1 MSAHESVDASSNDAA
16 TQSKL
21 YESLRKKAQDDL
33 DAESHEV
40 PKSHPLES
48 FFVGGLVFTALVL
61 CSYNVIAR
69 LFAPEYL
76 LDFVEEFQVY
86 MVIWAV
92 FLSLGTLTLMDR
104 HVKSDFFVNMFPPKL
119 KVALGWFS
127 DILGLGFAIVIVYY
141 GFLVAHQAWEFGDVS
156 TTMLRTPLWIYFAA
170 LPGGGVVMAIA
181 YAVRLL
187 RKVSA
192 LKEQ

>member
-1 MSAHESVDASSNDAA
+1 MENGKAA
-16 TQSKL
+16 QMPTSDSKL

-33 DAESHEV
+33 DAEAHAV
-40 PKSHPLES
+40 PESHPLET
-48 FFVGGLVFTALVL
+48 FFVGGLTFVALVL

-69 LFAPEYL
+69 LFAPSFM

-86 MVIWAV
+86 MVVWAV

-119 KVALGWFS
+119 RVALGWFS
-127 DILGLGFAIVIVYY
+127 DILGLGFAIVIAYY

-156 TTMLRTPLWIYFAA
+156 TTLLRTPLWIFFAA
-170 LPGGGVVMAIA
+170 LPGGAVVMAIA

-187 RKVSA
+187 RKFSA
-192 LKEQ
+192 IKEH